1 MPLTRMKSYR
11 PKAQAPRFGQ
21 PARWRG
27 RAMQQSREH
36 FFIGNQWVAPSSG
49 RRFTLT
55 NASTEE
61 AIGTVPEAIEAD
73 VDAAVDA
80 ARKAFDGGAWSAL
93 APAARADLMDS
104 FMANPAPAGVPLP
117 AAARPTQPTATNA
130 ARHPC

>member
-73 VDAAVDA
+73 VDAAVAA
-80 ARKAFDGGAWSAL
+80 ARKAFDGGDWSDL
-93 APAARADLMDS
+93 EIGRAPCRARVCTYVSISVVA
-104 FMANPAPAGVPLP
+104 VPFKKKK
-117 AAARPTQPTATNA
+117 N
-130 ARHPC
+130 

>member
-73 VDAAVDA
+73 VDAAVAA
-80 ARKAFDGGAWSAL
+80 ARKAFDGGDWRSEEHTSQL
-93 APAARADLMDS
+93 QSLMRIS
-104 FMANPAPAGVPLP
+104 YSVFCLKNKNHQRLY
-117 AAARPTQPTATNA
+117 TL
-130 ARHPC
+130 HI

>member
-1 MPLTRMKSYR
+1 MLYVTIVDFVARDVEFFFFCSSRRRHTICALVTGVQTCAR
-11 PKAQAPRFGQ
+11 PI
-21 PARWRG
+21 WRG

-73 VDAAVDA
+73 EI
-80 ARKAFDGGAWSAL
+80 G
-93 APAARADLMDS
+93 RAS
-104 FMANPAPAGVPLP
+104 CRERVCQNV
-117 AAARPTQPTATNA
+117 
-130 ARHPC
+130 